1 MAINYDITDGKL
13 HLNIEINAD
22 SINIDLDIAAA
33 LGAILA
39 SGYGQL
45 LFGAINWAAI
55 STFPWKRDD
64 CPKIAEKYNYSI
76 LGDESY
82 QAYCNLM
89 TAVDKVAKYPRA
101 QSAEQQAAGNEVV
114 TSEALLY
121 VNYIFDKVAARLSEF
136 CNSGKAEVRLDEIKD
151 IMDGV
156 GELFQSFEN
165 PDPDIL
171 ARLQADAQNR
181 TNNVP
186 AQAQAAAAP
195 AAPAAAQQN
204 QAATAP
210 AAVGNSNFDNISG
223 IAQPAAPTDV
233 N

>member
-22 SINIDLDIAAA
+22 STNINLDIAAA

-45 LFGAINWAAI
+45 LFGAINWVGI
-55 STFPWKRDD
+55 STFLWMRDD
-64 CPKIAEKYNYSI
+64 GPKIAEKYNYNI

-89 TAVDKVAKYPRA
+89 TAVDEVAKYPRKDA
-101 QSAEQQAAGNEVV
+101 QSAEQPAADDEVV

-121 VNYIFDKVAARLSEF
+121 TNYVFGKIAASLSEF
-136 CNSGKAEVRLDEIKD
+136 CNSGKTEVRIDEIED

-156 GELFQSFEN
+156 NELLKSFEN
-165 PDPDIL
+165 PDPKIL
-171 ARLQADAQNR
+171 AQLRADAQNR
-181 TNNVP
+181 TNNAP
-186 AQAQAAAAP
+186 DQNQADAATAAP
-195 AAPAAAQQN
+195 ADN
-204 QAATAP
+204 D
-210 AAVGNSNFDNISG
+210 NFDNISR
-223 IAQPAAPTDV
+223 IVQQAAPTDV